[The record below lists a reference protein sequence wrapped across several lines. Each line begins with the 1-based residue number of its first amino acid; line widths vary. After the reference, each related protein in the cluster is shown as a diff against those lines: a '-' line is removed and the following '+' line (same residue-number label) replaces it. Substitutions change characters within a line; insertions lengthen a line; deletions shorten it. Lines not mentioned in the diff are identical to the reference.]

1 MPRHARIQSQSN
13 MYHVMLRGINKQQIF
28 YDEDDYLQFL
38 SVLKKYKIECGFSL
52 HAYCLMSNHIH
63 LLIQTGEAT
72 DLGNVFKHIGTSFVY
87 RYNIKYD
94 RTGHLFQ
101 DRFRSEPVD
110 SDVYFMTV
118 LRYILQ
124 NPVAAGICKY
134 PSEYR
139 YSSASEY
146 LEDAKGI
153 TDTDFACSLLGKD
166 LKEYLNRICNGK
178 CLDIEQNA
186 FTRCSDQQAINLI
199 KEKFGTLT
207 PEVGKSKE
215 REIFAKEMKKL
226 ISQGISIRQMSRLSG
241 ISKNIIERMLKE
253 K

>member
-1 MPRHARIQSQSN
+1 MF
-13 MYHVMLRGINKQQIF
+13 IF
-28 YDEDDYLQFL
+28 L
-38 SVLKKYKIECGFSL
+38 
-52 HAYCLMSNHIH
+52 
-63 LLIQTGEAT
+63 
-72 DLGNVFKHIGTSFVY
+72 
-87 RYNIKYD
+87 
-94 RTGHLFQ
+94 
-101 DRFRSEPVD
+101 
-110 SDVYFMTV
+110 TV

-166 LKEYLNRICNGK
+166 LKEYLNRACNDK